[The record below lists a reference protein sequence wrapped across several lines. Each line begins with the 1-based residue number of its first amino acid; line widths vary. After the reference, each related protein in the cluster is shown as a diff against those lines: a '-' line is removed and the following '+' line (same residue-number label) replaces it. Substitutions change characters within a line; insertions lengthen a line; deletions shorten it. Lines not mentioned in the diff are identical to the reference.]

1 MMLARSRSTR
11 HLLRT
16 TRNSDTV
23 YASLN
28 FNCLA
33 IAQSSGRRPITTG
46 AATMATPYHIHVK
59 PSETGLLHLDRDEQ
73 TATKVSELL
82 QDDLEKHHVFFNASG
97 YHDHITHHLLTL
109 YGTGASASDLQN
121 AYRQDASYQLRA
133 QKPRPKVL
141 DALRN
146 DWNANARDYLG
157 KGKHYAEFLQ
167 FFQEKIEAN
176 GWQAT
181 VQEHLFSDNPVSK
194 DVFARLFAGLYHPM
208 IQLMYGLEWQQPAI
222 IAQGLA
228 QASVHLDRLTSF
240 FTKAEQMS
248 QASPS
253 ASSTFS
259 LPELLERARTS
270 GKLSRSA
277 KWNDD
282 KPLNGVLARAE
293 EEALDLVSQVK
304 INPGDLEEKTVEM
317 MHTAAYVAAAA
328 AFHEPYIP
336 RMDFFLIHT
345 LTSSPFF
352 LTINKLGWVPNAQKV
367 RLLEW
372 KMRLDIVEYIAQGCP
387 PLDTASLRRYTP
399 RDPTQVHSP
408 WSLLP
413 KFHSQPD
420 DGHTIKVI
428 RSLILA
434 EQESKKYEDKKW
446 IRIKDAK
453 SWLNAHHVMLDS
465 MNTEADTGR
474 WVRGAGFSE
483 AWEGKPKV

>member
-1 MMLARSRSTR
+1 M
-11 HLLRT
+11 
-16 TRNSDTV
+16 
-23 YASLN
+23 
-28 FNCLA
+28 
-33 IAQSSGRRPITTG
+33 
-46 AATMATPYHIHVK
+46 
-59 PSETGLLHLDRDEQ
+59 
-73 TATKVSELL
+73 
-82 QDDLEKHHVFFNASG
+82 
-97 YHDHITHHLLTL
+97 
-109 YGTGASASDLQN
+109 QN

-194 DVFARLFAGLYHPM
+194 DVFARLFAGEFASYNVPSGLLTSVVIGLYHPM

-336 RMDFFLIHT
+336 RMDFFL
-345 LTSSPFF
+345 
-352 LTINKLGWVPNAQKV
+352 
-367 RLLEW
+367 
-372 KMRLDIVEYIAQGCP
+372 M
-387 PLDTASLRRYTP
+387 
-399 RDPTQVHSP
+399 
-408 WSLLP
+408 
-413 KFHSQPD
+413 
-420 DGHTIKVI
+420 
-428 RSLILA
+428 
-434 EQESKKYEDKKW
+434 
-446 IRIKDAK
+446 
-453 SWLNAHHVMLDS
+453 
-465 MNTEADTGR
+465 
-474 WVRGAGFSE
+474 
-483 AWEGKPKV
+483 